1 MIKHVLLLQWM
12 HLLRMEMIR
21 EKLWRVMLLK
31 HLVRLWMGTMEPQRR
46 LKTLKFRDGTEM
58 DH

>member
-1 MIKHVLLLQWM
+1 MQLLQWM

-21 EKLWRVMLLK
+21 EKQLRVMVVK
-31 HLVRLWMGTMEPQRR
+31 HQVRLWMGTMELQRR